1 MKDKY
6 LKPVFYCCDLQLSL
20 IQDILDFTKSSF
32 QELRLVFEEVNLREL
47 LAGILVLLKMKA
59 DIRNLQLI
67 EEIHPD
73 VPKTIM
79 TEPTR
84 LK

>member
-47 LAGILVLLKMKA
+47 LAGILVLLRMKA
-59 DIRNLQLI
+59 EIRNL
-67 EEIHPD
+67 
-73 VPKTIM
+73 
-79 TEPTR
+79 
-84 LK
+84 